1 MLTDNIICTT
11 LLTINLKEQIKSL
24 FSERE
29 KIVFYLYK
37 KTQAYLDVSLN
48 SLEKC
53 MCLILTQD
61 TLHRPPAKEIR
72 LEDHC
77 DYK

>member
-1 MLTDNIICTT
+1 MFTDVVCAS
-11 LLTINLKEQIKSL
+11 LLT
-24 FSERE
+24 
-29 KIVFYLYK
+29 
-37 KTQAYLDVSLN
+37 
-48 SLEKC
+48 